1 MRLEADRSLHVINM
15 KLLKKKRKNLYT
27 EKEGHTERRIR
38 MENIMRTK
46 SIKIFQKWVNLL
58 EVMELLMMILI
69 KNIQN

>member
-1 MRLEADRSLHVINM
+1 MLEADRNLHVINM

-27 EKEGHTERRIR
+27 EKEDHTERRIR
-38 MENIMRTK
+38 MENIVRIK

-69 KNIQN
+69 MNIQN